1 MMPTELFVY
10 KIIRSIHNVVAI
22 WCLLQRL
29 KAFIIN
35 FTLWKNIGDR
45 TVKVVLFE

>member
-1 MMPTELFVY
+1 MPTELFVY
-10 KIIRSIHNVVAI
+10 KIIRSIHWGVVAI

-35 FTLWKNIGDR
+35 FRIWKNIRDR
-45 TVKVVLFE
+45 TVKVVLF